1 MVLHIILIVH
11 VESKINFQKCLKS
24 VLHIERCND
33 VHYAAAAQSKDIRP
47 SNIDFSFPLPLAET
61 NDSRSRGTSRLYFLA
76 SCNRPYRLSP
86 RLSPV
91 VSCTR
96 RPRFTFA
103 SGTNTMSRHVRHWI
117 SFQVLEWRVCVRTRK
132 VGNSHDIRS
141 FFHRMTDP
149 HCLLDTISTVS
160 LLFIRLKE
168 RRRRDANAKRK
179 VWISLSEYIP
189 YRYSDRRINKPS
201 FPIGATKWGSD
212 IF

>member
-1 MVLHIILIVH
+1 MIWRIYDFIHIVH

-24 VLHIERCND
+24 VLHTERCND
-33 VHYAAAAQSKDIRP
+33 VHYAAAAQRKDIRP

-76 SCNRPYRLSP
+76 SYNRPYRLSP
-86 RLSPV
+86 RLSLSLI

-96 RPRFTFA
+96 RSRFTFV

-117 SFQVLEWRVCVRTRK
+117 SFQVLEWRVCMRARK

-141 FFHRMTDP
+141 FFRRMTAP

-168 RRRRDANAKRK
+168 RGRRDANAKRK
-179 VWISLSEYIP
+179 VWI
-189 YRYSDRRINKPS
+189 
-201 FPIGATKWGSD
+201 PIGMVQWSKN
-212 IF
+212 